1 MVMSNRANDALI
13 ALRQIQ
19 RKTELASKGLAALT
33 NLTPSQLWVMEVLR
47 DEHEVS
53 LSQLVTKTQL
63 KNASI
68 TTLVDKLVERNLVAR
83 RKCDDDRR
91 RVWVCLTADGV
102 KMFDDAP
109 DLLQTVFEGRFLDL
123 PDWHQSMVVSALE
136 RVVCLL
142 DAENVDAAP
151 LLQPGPIQ
159 SDG

>member
-1 MVMSNRANDALI
+1 MSNRANDALI